1 MIYIR
6 VKIENLI
13 VIVKCLK
20 VESYSLN
27 YYFINQFFF
36 SRFVYVK

>member
-1 MIYIR
+1 MIYIK
-6 VKIENLI
+6 VKTANLM
-13 VIVKCLK
+13 VIFECVK